1 MLKRKLSVLYVVL
14 KTSTQFAMFALTKNL
29 NSQLGIKNMSNE
41 KLEILAG
48 IGIMILTVF
57 LVTIMFYGA
66 TS

>member
-1 MLKRKLSVLYVVL
+1 
-14 KTSTQFAMFALTKNL
+14 
-29 NSQLGIKNMSNE
+29 MSDE